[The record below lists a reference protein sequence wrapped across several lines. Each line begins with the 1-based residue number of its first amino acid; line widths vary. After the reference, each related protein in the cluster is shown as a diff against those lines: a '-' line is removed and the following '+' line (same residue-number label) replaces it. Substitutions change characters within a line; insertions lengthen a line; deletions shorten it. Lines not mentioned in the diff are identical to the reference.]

1 MEKPLKCSCLAGRPG
16 LDLPF
21 LLCTMCLCSLNL
33 RKIRMIFDIEDFILQ
48 FWRHDSEVSRDAYNR
63 GGWLILL
70 DLIEKLRC

>member
-1 MEKPLKCSCLAGRPG
+1 
-16 LDLPF
+16 
-21 LLCTMCLCSLNL
+21 
-33 RKIRMIFDIEDFILQ
+33 MIFDIEDFILQ